1 MFSFITLLFFAVTG
15 VTLNHPEW
23 LGSSGKEGVTVNG
36 TLKPEAINGEKVDWL
51 KVVEQVRAEHSVR
64 GAAVEMRV
72 DSGEGSFAFRS
83 PGSIAECFFDLKTGK
98 YELKTDTPSVLATV
112 NDLHRGRDAGRAWFW
127 FIDASGYLLTLV
139 SLTGLGILFYLK
151 KSRVAG
157 FVLAGIG
164 LLVFGSLAWLAVR

>member
-15 VTLNHPEW
+15 ITLNHPEW

-127 FIDASGYLLTLV
+127 FISA
-139 SLTGLGILFYLK
+139 
-151 KSRVAG
+151 
-157 FVLAGIG
+157 
-164 LLVFGSLAWLAVR
+164 VFGKGPGVPAEGHSRAWGRVRAKQPDRLPQRSHLAV